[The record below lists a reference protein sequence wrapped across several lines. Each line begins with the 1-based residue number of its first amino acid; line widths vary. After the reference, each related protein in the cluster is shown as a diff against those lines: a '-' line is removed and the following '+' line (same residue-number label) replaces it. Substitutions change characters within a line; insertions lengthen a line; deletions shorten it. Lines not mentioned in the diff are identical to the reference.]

1 MLPKKMAIC
10 QQFRKCGKAGCKCS
24 AGALHG
30 PYFFFFYRENG
41 KLKKSYIRK
50 ADAAELWEAYSARRE
65 FQKRRAAD
73 RKEFTELCREM
84 RRISRWLSDPS
95 LLTAMG
101 GLK

>member
-1 MLPKKMAIC
+1 MAIC

-24 AGALHG
+24 VGALHG

-50 ADAAELWEAYSARRE
+50 ANAAELWEAYSAWRAL
-65 FQKRRAAD
+65 QKRRAAD
-73 RKEFTELCREM
+73 RKAFIKLSREI
-84 RRISRWLSDPS
+84 RRIDKLLSDPS
-95 LLTAMG
+95 LLTAIG

>member
-1 MLPKKMAIC
+1 MLPKKTAIC

-30 PYFFFFYRENG
+30 PYFFFFFREDG
-41 KLKKSYIRK
+41 KLKKSYIHK

-65 FQKRRAAD
+65 LQKRRAAD
-73 RKEFTELCREM
+73 RKAFTGLSREI
-84 RRISRWLSDPS
+84 RRIDRLLSDPS
-95 LLTAMG
+95 LLTAIG